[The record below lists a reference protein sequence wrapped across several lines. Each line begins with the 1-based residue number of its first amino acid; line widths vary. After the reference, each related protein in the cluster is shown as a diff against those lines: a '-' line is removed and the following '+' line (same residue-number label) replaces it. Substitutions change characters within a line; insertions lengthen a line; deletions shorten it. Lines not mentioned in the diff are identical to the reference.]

1 MKGKQAQ
8 RFQKQSLSKAGYFN
22 MEIKKR
28 TVVITGAS
36 SGAGRA
42 IALQFARRG
51 ERLVLASRNLAVL
64 EELADECKIFGAEVK
79 YMEVDVTDYHAVI
92 NVAATADE
100 FGNGIDVW
108 VNNAGILAVGAFEET
123 PMEVSAQ
130 VMKTN
135 LLGYMHGAHAVLP
148 YFKKQGKGILINN
161 ISIGGFLAVPM
172 GAAYS
177 ASKFGLRGF
186 GQALKA
192 ELSAYPEI
200 HVCDAFP
207 AFLDSPGIQHAAN
220 YTGKYLKPAPPVYD
234 PERLAQ
240 AIVDLADKPK
250 KEKMVGSVSVLLRLS
265 AVLFPTLTQF
275 MAGAVIKGY
284 LKRADSI
291 PTTNGN
297 IFTPV
302 PYGNAVHGGWGIPGK
317 PKAHRKYIAGIAA
330 SLALIAFVKI
340 AGK

>member
-1 MKGKQAQ
+1 
-8 RFQKQSLSKAGYFN
+8 
-22 MEIKKR
+22 MEINKR

-42 IALQFARRG
+42 IALQFARRAD
-51 ERLVLASRNLAVL
+51 RLILASRNMKML
-64 EELADECKIFGAEVK
+64 EEVAEECETFGAEVK
-79 YMEVDVTDYHAVI
+79 CLEVDVTDYHAVI
-92 NVAATADE
+92 NLAAAADE
-100 FGNGIDVW
+100 FGNGIDIW
-108 VNNAGILAVGAFEET
+108 VNNAGVLAVGAFDEI
-123 PMEVSAQ
+123 PMEVSEQ
-130 VMKTN
+130 VLKTN

-186 GQALKA
+186 GQALMA
-192 ELSAYPEI
+192 ELAAYPDI

-220 YTGKYLKPAPPVYD
+220 YTGKYLKPSPPVYD

-240 AIVDLADKPK
+240 AIAKLADQPK
-250 KEKMVGSVSVLLRLS
+250 KEKMLGSVSVLLRLS
-265 AVLFPTLTQF
+265 AGLFPTLTQF
-275 MAGAVIKGY
+275 VAGAVIKGY
-284 LKRADSI
+284 LKRADPI

-297 IFTPV
+297 IFAPV
-302 PYGNAVHGGWGIPGK
+302 PFGNAVHGGWGIPGK
-317 PKAHRKYIAGIAA
+317 PRAHRKYIAGMAA
-330 SLALIAFVKI
+330 SLAVLALIKI
-340 AGK
+340 LGK

>member
-1 MKGKQAQ
+1 
-8 RFQKQSLSKAGYFN
+8 
-22 MEIKKR
+22 MEINKR

-42 IALQFARRG
+42 IALQFARRA
-51 ERLVLASRNLAVL
+51 ERLILASRNMKML
-64 EELADECKIFGAEVK
+64 EEVAEECRIFGAEVK
-79 YMEVDVTDYHAVI
+79 CLEVDVTDYHAVI
-92 NVAATADE
+92 NLAAAADE
-100 FGNGIDVW
+100 FGNGIDIW
-108 VNNAGILAVGAFEET
+108 VNNAGVLAVGAFDEI
-123 PMEVSAQ
+123 PMEVSEQ
-130 VMKTN
+130 VLKTN

-192 ELSAYPEI
+192 ELAAYPDI

-220 YTGKYLKPAPPVYD
+220 YTGKYLKPSPPVYD

-240 AIVDLADKPK
+240 AIAKLADQPK

-265 AVLFPTLTQF
+265 AGLFPTLTQF
-275 MAGAVIKGY
+275 VAGAVIKGY
-284 LKRADSI
+284 LKRADPI

-297 IFTPV
+297 IFAPV
-302 PYGNAVHGGWGIPGK
+302 PFGNAVHGGWGIPGK
-317 PKAHRKYIAGIAA
+317 PRAHRKYIAGMAA
-330 SLALIAFVKI
+330 SLAVLALIKI
-340 AGK
+340 LGR

>member
-1 MKGKQAQ
+1 MK
-8 RFQKQSLSKAGYFN
+8 
-22 MEIKKR
+22 IKKR

-42 IALQFARRG
+42 IALQFARKA
-51 ERLVLASRNLAVL
+51 ERLILASRNLKML
-64 EELADECKIFGAEVK
+64 EEVAEECETFGAEVK
-79 YMEVDVTDYHAVI
+79 CLEVDVTDYHAVL
-92 NVAATADE
+92 NLAATADE
-100 FGNGIDVW
+100 FGSGIDIW
-108 VNNAGILAVGAFEET
+108 VNNAGVLAVGAFDET
-123 PMEVSAQ
+123 PMEVSEQ
-130 VMKTN
+130 VLKTN

-192 ELSAYPEI
+192 ELSAYPNI

-240 AIVDLADKPK
+240 AIVSLADHPRR
-250 KEKMVGSVSVLLRLS
+250 EKMVGSISVLLRLS
-265 AVLFPTLTQF
+265 AGLFPTLTQF
-275 MAGAVIKGY
+275 VAGAVIKGY
-284 LKRADSI
+284 LKRADPI

-297 IFTPV
+297 IFVPV
-302 PYGNAVHGGWGIPGK
+302 PFGNAVHGGWGIPGK
-317 PKAHRKYIAGIAA
+317 PKAHRKYIAGMAA
-330 SLALIAFVKI
+330 SLALLAFIKI
-340 AGK
+340 LGK